1 MARAVPVFAA
11 ILIGLAA
18 CGRPAAPPP
27 PPAPVAHTP
36 TFTQSGLASW
46 YGDDHA
52 GKKTADGERFDPHA
66 LTAAHRS
73 LPFGTVARVTNV
85 QTGKS
90 VKVRITDRGP
100 YERRRIIDV
109 SAAAAA
115 VLGIHRGGVVP
126 VRVEVFAG
134 DQPPTEASLQA
145 K

>member
-1 MARAVPVFAA
+1 MTRAVPVLVA
-11 ILIGLAA
+11 ILLGLGA
-18 CGRPAAPPP
+18 CSKPAPPP
-27 PPAPVAHTP
+27 PPPPAASAPV
-36 TFTQSGLASW
+36 FTQSGLASW
-46 YGDDHA
+46 YGDDRA
-52 GKKTADGERFDPHA
+52 GNKTADGERFDPHA

-73 LPFGTVARVTNV
+73 LPFDTVARITNV

-100 YERRRIIDV
+100 YERRRIVDV

-126 VRVEVFAG
+126 VRLEVFAS